1 MKKNEYEA
9 KKVFWNWKSFMISP
23 IFQTLQRNFSKL
35 YKLFGLTVW
44 NCINCINSSVFVL
57 KKFKILHVPA
67 TEEIWTVK

>member
-35 YKLFGLTVW
+35 YKLFGLTV
-44 NCINCINSSVFVL
+44 
-57 KKFKILHVPA
+57 
-67 TEEIWTVK
+67 